1 MNLKRLLEID
11 ADLSARLRVA
21 EEPGLLRDVAVFLG
35 HSGDSWFWLVGL
47 LLLWLLGDVP
57 WKGRALLMIGSILV
71 LATIILILKFT
82 IRRKRPEGEL
92 GQIYRKTDP
101 HSFPS
106 GHAARA
112 LMLGVLAL
120 IIGPPWFGVVL
131 IVWGPLV
138 GLARVATGVHFVS
151 DVVVGWV
158 IGAIAGAA
166 VPYFLNLWIVSLF

>member
-21 EEPGLLRDVAVFLG
+21 EKPGLLREVAVFLG
-35 HSGDSWFWLVGL
+35 HSGDSWFWLIGL
-47 LLLWLLGDVP
+47 LLLWLLGDTS
-57 WKGRALLMIGSILV
+57 WKGRALIMIGAILV
-71 LATIILILKFT
+71 LATIILILKLT

-120 IIGPPWFGVVL
+120 ILGPLWFGLAL
-131 IVWGPLV
+131 IIWGPLV
-138 GLARVATGVHFVS
+138 GVARVMTGVHYAS

-158 IGAIAGAA
+158 IGVMAGVAI
-166 VPYFLNLWIVSLF
+166 PYFLNLWIVSLH

>member
-21 EEPGLLRDVAVFLG
+21 EKPGLLRDLAVFFG
-35 HSGDSWFWLVGL
+35 HSGDSWFWLIGL
-47 LLLWLLGDVP
+47 LIVWLVGDTS
-57 WKGRALLMIGSILV
+57 WKGRALIMIGAILI

-120 IIGPPWFGVVL
+120 TLGPAWFGLALIIG
-131 IVWGPLV
+131 GPLV
-138 GLARVATGVHFVS
+138 GAARVMTGVHYVS
-151 DVVVGWV
+151 DVVVGWA
-158 IGAIAGAA
+158 IGVIAGVAI
-166 VPYFLNLWIVSLF
+166 PYFLNLWIVSLF